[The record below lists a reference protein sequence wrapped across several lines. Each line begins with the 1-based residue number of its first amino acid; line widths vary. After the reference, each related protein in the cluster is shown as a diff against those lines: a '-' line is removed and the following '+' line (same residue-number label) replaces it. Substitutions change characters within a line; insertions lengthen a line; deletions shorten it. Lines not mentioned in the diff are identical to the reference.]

1 MFEAKYESIYIEE
14 KLVKE
19 IDKFWEYFI
28 LEEENIISALYNKN
42 KNYLMNFEKRLE
54 NVFYRYNKKLRY
66 IFKKENDSFYFIF
79 FYGRNSYLMTVG
91 NELLFGSKK
100 KLKNNWVFELKKWRF
115 IYIDKET
122 I

>member
-100 KLKNNWVFELKKWRF
+100 KLKNNWIFKMKK
-115 IYIDKET
+115 
-122 I
+122 